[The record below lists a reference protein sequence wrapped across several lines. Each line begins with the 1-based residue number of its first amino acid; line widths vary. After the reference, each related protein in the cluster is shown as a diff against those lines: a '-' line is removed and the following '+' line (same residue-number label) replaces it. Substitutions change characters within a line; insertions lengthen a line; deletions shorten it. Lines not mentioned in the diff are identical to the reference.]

1 MHPALEGALIGLA
14 IGAVLV
20 MFEYMMLNK
29 DVNERAKRY
38 NRKAEFDVT
47 ERRRM
52 ATITRFAVVLP
63 VAFAAGFWL
72 IWG

>member
-1 MHPALEGALIGLA
+1 MNPVLEGALIGLA

-20 MFEYMMLNK
+20 LFEFMMLNK
-29 DVNERAKRY
+29 EVNERAKKF

-52 ATITRFAVVLP
+52 ATITRFACILP
-63 VAFAAGFWL
+63 IAFAAGFWL

>member
-1 MHPALEGALIGLA
+1 MHPALQGALIGLA
-14 IGAVLV
+14 IGVFLTA
-20 MFEYMMLNK
+20 FEYVMLNK
-29 DVNERAKRY
+29 EVNERAKKF

-52 ATITRFAVVLP
+52 ATITRFACILP
-63 VAFAAGFWL
+63 IAFAAGFWL

>member
-1 MHPALEGALIGLA
+1 MHPAVEGALVGLA

-20 MFEYMMLNK
+20 LFEYLMLNRQ
-29 DVNERAKRY
+29 VVERAKRY

-52 ATITRFAVVLP
+52 ATITRFAVILP
-63 VAFAAGFWL
+63 VAFGAGFWL

>member
-1 MHPALEGALIGLA
+1 MHPAVEGALIGLA

-20 MFEYMMLNK
+20 LFEYLMLSR

-52 ATITRFAVVLP
+52 TTIARFAAILP
-63 VAFAAGFWL
+63 IAFAAGFWL
-72 IWG
+72 MWG

>member
-1 MHPALEGALIGLA
+1 MHPAVEGALIGLA

-20 MFEYMMLNK
+20 LFEFLMLNR

-38 NRKAEFDVT
+38 HRKAEFDVT

-52 ATITRFAVVLP
+52 ATITRFAAVLP
-63 VAFAAGFWL
+63 IAFAAGFWL

>member
-1 MHPALEGALIGLA
+1 MHPAVQGALTGLA

-20 MFEYMMLNK
+20 LFEYLMLNRQ
-29 DVNERAKRY
+29 VVERAKRY

-52 ATITRFAVVLP
+52 ATISRFAVILP